1 MMEHV
6 IVTGATGMVGA
17 TMIEQMLADGI
28 RVTGIVRPAS
38 AKMKNL
44 TSHQNLEIIECDIDN
59 LLSLKE
65 ILSHDYDTFFHFAW
79 NGTYGA
85 SREDIRLQTQNV
97 VDTLDAIEL
106 AHAIGC
112 KAFVGAGSQAE
123 FGPVEGT
130 ISDAVPKNPVTGYGI
145 AKLDACRMGKILCEQ
160 YGIRHSWGRIV
171 STYGPRDN
179 AYTMV
184 MSSIINMLDG
194 KRMQF
199 TKGEQT
205 WDYLYGGD
213 CSRAFYLIGKYG
225 KHGKAYTIGS
235 GQTRQL
241 KDYITAIRDTVAPSL
256 EIGLGERE
264 YYPNQVMHLCADITE
279 LKEDTGFEP
288 EVSFEEGIRRTV
300 QWYQGQNNG

>member
-1 MMEHV
+1 MKHV

-17 TMIEQMLADGI
+17 TMIEQMLEDGI
-28 RVTGIVRPAS
+28 KVTGIVRPAS
-38 AKMKNL
+38 SKMKNL
-44 TSHQNLEIIECDIDN
+44 TQNENLKIVECDIDN

-65 ILSHDYDTFFHFAW
+65 VLSHDYDTFFHFAW

-97 VDTLDAIEL
+97 ADTLDAIEL
-106 AHAIGC
+106 AHTLGC
-112 KAFVGAGSQAE
+112 QAFVGAGSQAE

-130 ISDAVPKNPVTGYGI
+130 ISDAIAKNPVTGYGI
-145 AKLDACRMGKILCEQ
+145 AKLDACRMGKILCGQ

-179 AYTMV
+179 SYTMV

-213 CSRAFYLIGKYG
+213 CSRAFYLIGEYG

-235 GQTRQL
+235 GHTRQL
-241 KDYITAIRDTVAPSL
+241 KDYITAIRDTINPSL
-256 EIGLGERE
+256 EIGIGELD

-288 EVSFEEGIRRTV
+288 QISFEEGIQRTID
-300 QWYQGQNNG
+300 WYRGRDNG

>member
-6 IVTGATGMVGA
+6 MVTGSTGMVGA

-44 TSHQNLEIIECDIDN
+44 TPHQNLEIIECDIDN

-65 ILSHDYDTFFHFAW
+65 TLSHDYDTFFHFAW

>member
-1 MMEHV
+1 MKHV

-17 TMIEQMLADGI
+17 TMIEQMLEDGI
-28 RVTGIVRPAS
+28 KVTGIVRPAS
-38 AKMKNL
+38 SKMKNL
-44 TSHQNLEIIECDIDN
+44 TPHENLKIVECDIDN

-65 ILSHDYDTFFHFAW
+65 VLSHDYDTFFHFAW

-106 AHAIGC
+106 AHTLGC
-112 KAFVGAGSQAE
+112 QAFVGAGSQAE

-130 ISDAVPKNPVTGYGI
+130 ISDAIAKNPVTGYGI

-160 YGIRHSWGRIV
+160 YEIRHSWGRIV

-179 AYTMV
+179 SYTMV

-235 GQTRQL
+235 GHTRQL
-241 KDYITAIRDTVAPSL
+241 KDYITAIRDTVNPSL
-256 EIGLGERE
+256 EIGIGELD
-264 YYPNQVMHLCADITE
+264 YYPNQVMHLCADIIE

-288 EVSFEEGIRRTV
+288 QVSFEEGIQRTID
-300 QWYQGQNNG
+300 WYRGRDNG

>member
-1 MMEHV
+1 MKYV

-28 RVTGIVRPAS
+28 KVTGIVRPAS
-38 AKMKNL
+38 SKMKNL
-44 TSHQNLEIIECDIDN
+44 TPHENLKIVECDIDN

-65 ILSHDYDTFFHFAW
+65 VLSHDYDTFFHFAW

-106 AHAIGC
+106 AHTLGC
-112 KAFVGAGSQAE
+112 QAFVGAGSQAE

-130 ISDAVPKNPVTGYGI
+130 ISDAIAKNPVTGYGI
-145 AKLDACRMGKILCEQ
+145 AKLDACRMGKIMCEQ

-179 AYTMV
+179 SYTMV

-235 GQTRQL
+235 GHTRQL
-241 KDYITAIRDTVAPSL
+241 KDYITAIRDTINPLL
-256 EIGLGERE
+256 EIGIGELD

-288 EVSFEEGIRRTV
+288 QVSFEEGIQRTID
-300 QWYQGQNNG
+300 WYRGRDNG

>member
-1 MMEHV
+1 MKHV

-17 TMIEQMLADGI
+17 TMIEQMLEDGI
-28 RVTGIVRPAS
+28 KVTGIVRPAS
-38 AKMKNL
+38 SKMKNL
-44 TSHQNLEIIECDIDN
+44 TQNENLKIVECDIDN

-65 ILSHDYDTFFHFAW
+65 VLSHDYDTFFHFAW

-106 AHAIGC
+106 AHTLGC
-112 KAFVGAGSQAE
+112 QAFVGAGSQAE

-130 ISDAVPKNPVTGYGI
+130 ISDAIAKNPVTGYGI

-160 YGIRHSWGRIV
+160 YEIRHSWGRIV

-179 AYTMV
+179 SYTMV

-235 GQTRQL
+235 GHTRQL
-241 KDYITAIRDTVAPSL
+241 KDYITAIRDTVNPSL
-256 EIGLGERE
+256 EIGIGELD
-264 YYPNQVMHLCADITE
+264 YYPNQVMHLCADIIE

-288 EVSFEEGIRRTV
+288 QVSFEEGIQRTID
-300 QWYQGQNNG
+300 WYRGRDNG

>member
-1 MMEHV
+1 MKHV
-6 IVTGATGMVGA
+6 IVTGATGMIGA

-28 RVTGIVRPAS
+28 RVTGIVRPS
-38 AKMKNL
+38 SKKMKNL
-44 TSHQNLEIIECDIDN
+44 TPHMNLEIVECDIDQ
-59 LLSLKE
+59 LSSLKGK
-65 ILSHDYDTFFHFAW
+65 LSPDYDTFFHFAW

-85 SREDIRLQTQNV
+85 SREDVRLQTQNV
-97 VDTLDAIEL
+97 IDTLDAIEL
-106 AHAIGC
+106 AHALGC
-112 KAFVGAGSQAE
+112 QAFVGAGSQAE
-123 FGPVEGT
+123 LGPVEGV
-130 ISDAVPKNPVTGYGI
+130 ISDTVPKNPITGYGI

-179 AYTMV
+179 SYTMV

-213 CSRAFYLIGKYG
+213 CSKAFYLIGKYG

-235 GQTRQL
+235 GKTRQL
-241 KDYITAIRDTVAPSL
+241 KDYITAIRDTVAPGL

-279 LKEDTGFEP
+279 LQEDTGFEP
-288 EVSFEEGIRRTV
+288 EVSFEEGIQRTV
-300 QWYQGQNNG
+300 QWYQEQNNG

>member
-44 TSHQNLEIIECDIDN
+44 TPHQNLEIIECDIDN

-85 SREDIRLQTQNV
+85 SREDIRLQIQNV
-97 VDTLDAIEL
+97 IDTLDAIEL

-179 AYTMV
+179 SYTMV

-225 KHGKAYTIGS
+225 KHGKAYTVGS

-288 EVSFEEGIRRTV
+288 EVSFEEGIWRTV

>member
-97 VDTLDAIEL
+97 IDTLDAIEL

-130 ISDAVPKNPVTGYGI
+130 ISDAIPKNPVTGYGI
-145 AKLDACRMGKILCEQ
+145 AKLAACRMGKILCEQ

-179 AYTMV
+179 TYTMV

-300 QWYQGQNNG
+300 HWYQGQNNG

>member
-65 ILSHDYDTFFHFAW
+65 TLSHDYDTFFHFAW

-97 VDTLDAIEL
+97 IDTLDAIEL

-179 AYTMV
+179 SYTMV

-225 KHGKAYTIGS
+225 KHSKAYTIGS

-241 KDYITAIRDTVAPSL
+241 KDYITTIRDTVAPSL